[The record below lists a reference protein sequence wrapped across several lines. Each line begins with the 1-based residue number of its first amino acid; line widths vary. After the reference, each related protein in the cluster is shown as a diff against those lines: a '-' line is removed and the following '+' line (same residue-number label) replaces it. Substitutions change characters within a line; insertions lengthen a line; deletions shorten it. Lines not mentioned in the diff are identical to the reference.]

1 MEKKYV
7 DVDMNE
13 LKKIRE
19 EMDENTLLIL
29 DLGNIPE
36 DVDREE
42 IGTLNDNDFHYEV

>member
-29 DLGNIPE
+29 DLGNISE
-36 DVDREE
+36 DREE